1 MQELHLTDAGR
12 EALRAADQVI
22 ADIERHITEGLGPA
36 ESAQLRTLLDHV
48 SKTVRN
54 A

>member
-1 MQELHLTDAGR
+1 VQELHLTDAGR

-22 ADIERHITEGLGPA
+22 SDIERHITEGLGPD
-36 ESAQLRTLLDHV
+36 ESAQLRALLDRV
-48 SKTVRN
+48 SKTVRD